1 MIFLTGHL
9 AITLIADT
17 DDKSFSLMPELLYTG
32 ITNFEFRLRVGPIA
46 GIKGSE
52 YRKKQNDYRIDF
64 RACIF
69 LESINS
75 EL

>member
-1 MIFLTGHL
+1 
-9 AITLIADT
+9 
-17 DDKSFSLMPELLYTG
+17 MPELLYTG